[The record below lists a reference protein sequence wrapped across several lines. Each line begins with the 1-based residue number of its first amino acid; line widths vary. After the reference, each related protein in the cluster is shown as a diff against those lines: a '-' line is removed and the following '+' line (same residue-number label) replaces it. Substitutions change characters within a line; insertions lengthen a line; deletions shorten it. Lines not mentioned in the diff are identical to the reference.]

1 MFPWKK
7 SAMLLA
13 LLPTLP
19 TLPTLPM
26 LSLRSLFARG
36 ESAAAAG
43 E

>member
-1 MFPWKK
+1 
-7 SAMLLA
+7 MLLA

-36 ESAAAAG
+36 ESAAAVG
-43 E
+43 ERTAAARE

>member
-36 ESAAAAG
+36 ESAAAG